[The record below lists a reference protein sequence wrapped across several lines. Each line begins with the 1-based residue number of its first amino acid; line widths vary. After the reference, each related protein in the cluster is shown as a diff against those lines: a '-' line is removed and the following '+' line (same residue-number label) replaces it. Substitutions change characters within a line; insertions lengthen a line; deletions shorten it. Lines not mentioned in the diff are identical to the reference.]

1 MLPEA
6 EGAGQ
11 LMVALAARLVMAE
24 TAAMAL
30 ELAQT
35 QRAMARVAVAAAE
48 VDLAVERAAAV

>member
-1 MLPEA
+1 
-6 EGAGQ
+6 
-11 LMVALAARLVMAE
+11 MAE